1 MLGAV
6 VPQLLNV
13 RSMPMTRSS
22 VLSRLTEN
30 EVVRGEA
37 NINGWWQIRYG
48 TTIGFVNGA
57 YLKPVNDMSRLS
69 GAVNTP
75 RLNVRAGP
83 SPSAA
88 YVATLS
94 QGASVKTLAILD
106 GWLEIEFNH
115 QTAYVAAPYV
125 DLTYASSGYH
135 GVVTANLLNVRAAP
149 SLTASIFGQL
159 AQRNRVWVEG
169 TIQGWSQIRF
179 NGNRGYVSDTYIAR
193 DDSPPPDSEA
203 PLAMADHENDIIAPI
218 PKRSDTNSPIPL
230 TPPVILPVTGN
241 AEQRGVATTWNRF
254 GALLNQ
260 LCQQK
265 QISTGALVAVLCVES
280 AGKGFEQNNGDK
292 MIIRFENH
300 KFWRYWGKHN
310 ATQFSQHF
318 RYRSDKVWLGHE
330 WRKDINDEWQ
340 PFHGRQIT
348 EWEVFEFARL
358 LDEEAAMLSISMG
371 APQIMGFNHE
381 RIGYRT
387 VTEMFAAFSSHIQYQ
402 IAGLFEF
409 FSPQML
415 QYLRNHDFVDFASMY
430 NGAGQ
435 KNVYGEKIR
444 RHYNAFIKL
453 MPNLDNKQGG

>member
-13 RSMPMTRSS
+13 RSMPMTTSS
-22 VLSRLTEN
+22 VLTRLTEN
-30 EVVRGEA
+30 QIVRGEA
-37 NINGWWQIRYG
+37 DINGWWQIRTG

-69 GAVNTP
+69 GAVNMS
-75 RLNVRAGP
+75 RLNVRA
-83 SPSAA
+83 SPSASAA
-88 YVATLS
+88 YLATLTE
-94 QGASVKTLAILD
+94 GASVKTLAILD
-106 GWLEIEFNH
+106 GWLEIEFNN

-125 DLTYASSGYH
+125 DLTYSSSGYH
-135 GVVTANLLNVRAAP
+135 GVVTATLLNVRAAP

-159 AQRNRVWVEG
+159 GQHNRVWVEG

-179 NGNRGYVSDTYIAR
+179 NGNRGYVSAAYVSPDDT
-193 DDSPPPDSEA
+193 PEA
-203 PLAMADHENDIIAPI
+203 DIDAPRAMVDHENDTIEPI
-218 PKRSDTNSPIPL
+218 PKRSGTDRPSSL
-230 TPPVILPVTGN
+230 TPPVILPVTGSI
-241 AEQRGVATTWNRF
+241 EQRGVAATWNRF
-254 GALLNQ
+254 GALLTE
-260 LCQQK
+260 LCEQK
-265 QISTGALVAVLCVES
+265 QIGTGASVAVLCVES
-280 AGKGFEQNNGDK
+280 SGKGFEQNNSDK

-300 KFWRYWGKHN
+300 KFWRYWGKQN
-310 ATQFSQHF
+310 STQYNQHF

-330 WRKDINDEWQ
+330 WRKSINDDWQ

-348 EWEVFEFARL
+348 EWEVFEFAL
-358 LDEEAAMLSISMG
+358 LLNEEAALLSISMG

-387 VTEMFAAFSSHIQYQ
+387 VTEMFEAFSSHIQYQ

-415 QYLRNHDFVDFASMY
+415 QYLRNHDFIDFASMY

-435 KNVYGEKIR
+435 KAVYGEKIQK
-444 RHYNAFIKL
+444 HYNAFTKL
-453 MPNLDNKQGG
+453 MPNVNHQQGG